1 MTENQGPDGTDADVV
16 AAVTDGAYALVI
28 ADYADTSS
36 AWNAYE
42 DLKRVEDGR
51 TVAIEGVVVVKR
63 GESGML
69 DIQKSTDHST
79 RSGLRW
85 GLVGGIALG
94 VIFPPSVLGSAAV
107 LGTAGAAAGKIRQL
121 HHRHDLATDLAD
133 AIAPGHSGIV
143 ALVSDPRAVKIR
155 QALALADAIVERTVD
170 QVAAEDIKAAAK
182 EAAAEEEAA
191 EEKAAKDSS
200 PQT

>member
-1 MTENQGPDGTDADVV
+1 
-16 AAVTDGAYALVI
+16 
-28 ADYADTSS
+28 
-36 AWNAYE
+36 
-42 DLKRVEDGR
+42 
-51 TVAIEGVVVVKR
+51 
-63 GESGML
+63 ML

-121 HHRHDLATDLAD
+121 QHRHDLATDLAD

-170 QVAAEDIKAAAK
+170 QGAAEDIKAAAK
-182 EAAAEEEAA
+182 EAAAEEKAA

>member
-1 MTENQGPDGTDADVV
+1 MTENQEADEVDVDVV

-28 ADYADTSS
+28 ADYADTAS
-36 AWNAYE
+36 AWSAYE
-42 DLKRVEDGR
+42 DLKAVEDGR

-63 GESGML
+63 GDDGKL

-94 VIFPPSVLGSAAV
+94 LIFPPSVLGSAAV
-107 LGTAGAAAGKIRQL
+107 LGSAGAAAGKIRQL
-121 HHRHDLATDLAD
+121 QHRHDLTKDMTD

-170 QVAAEDIKAAAK
+170 KVAAEDIKAAAD
-182 EAAAEEEAA
+182 EAAADEEAD
-191 EEKAAKDSS
+191 EKAAKDVSS
-200 PQT
+200 GR

>member
-1 MTENQGPDGTDADVV
+1 MTENQGPDETDGDVV

-42 DLKRVEDGR
+42 DLKAVEDGR
-51 TVAIEGVVVVKR
+51 TVTIEGVVVVKR
-63 GESGML
+63 GDDGKL

-107 LGTAGAAAGKIRQL
+107 LGTAGAATGKIRQL
-121 HHRHDLATDLAD
+121 HHRQDLAD

-170 QVAAEDIKAAAK
+170 QVAADDIKAAAD
-182 EAAAEEEAA
+182 EAAA
-191 EEKAAKDSS
+191 EEKAAKDTS

>member
-1 MTENQGPDGTDADVV
+1 MAENQEPDEADVDIV

-28 ADYADTSS
+28 ADYADTAS
-36 AWNAYE
+36 AWSAYE
-42 DLKRVEDGR
+42 DLKAAEDGR

-63 GESGML
+63 GDDGKL

-107 LGTAGAAAGKIRQL
+107 LGSAGAAAGKIRQL
-121 HHRHDLATDLAD
+121 QHRHELAEDMAD

-170 QVAAEDIKAAAK
+170 KVAAEDIKAAAE
-182 EAAAEEEAA
+182 EAAA
-191 EEKAAKDSS
+191 EEKAAQDSAS
-200 PQT
+200 EA